1 MLLGLLHAATKAL
14 NNRIVNNL
22 LITFYT
28 LRAAEFKENLYFL
41 IGGMGCTEPT
51 VSEITAV
58 YPNSSSTS
66 TSCKIW
72 FWQLDSTTSQRGL
85 IFICWPIPPPV
96 VGQPIVIYGVA
107 KTIPSYFHE
116 VVE

>member
-1 MLLGLLHAATKAL
+1 
-14 NNRIVNNL
+14 NRIVNNL
-22 LITFYT
+22 FITFYT

-66 TSCKIW
+66 TSCKFGSGNSIV
-72 FWQLDSTTSQRGL
+72 QLPKGALFLS
-85 IFICWPIPPPV
+85 
-96 VGQPIVIYGVA
+96 VGQY
-107 KTIPSYFHE
+107 HLQ
-116 VVE
+116 